1 MLRIN
6 TDDLAGLIAKLES
19 ICFGSNLGQLQR
31 IPKVT
36 KPLIVETNPTE
47 KGIALNDDD
56 EEDPIDSDSESCYI
70 RTVDSMDYRVREF
83 EILGTPPLAR
93 KGVHEW
99 EIALGIDHSK
109 FPHLNSGLSTIVAS
123 LMNYREDNSQKQVTL
138 VRKCTSITS
147 SECWYFTTIL
157 HILGIFMYAGNY
169 WKQDL
174 QSSEFKYKLL
184 TNLIKIFFPE
194 SKYNIEHTSDLIEV
208 YVNGDG
214 DDKILIAKIQ
224 ITSPNESYQDSV
236 EFKTFGIEE
245 LNKLNILICCTLF
258 ILNKI
263 YDKL

>member
-1 MLRIN
+1 
-6 TDDLAGLIAKLES
+6 
-19 ICFGSNLGQLQR
+19 
-31 IPKVT
+31 
-36 KPLIVETNPTE
+36 
-47 KGIALNDDD
+47 
-56 EEDPIDSDSESCYI
+56 
-70 RTVDSMDYRVREF
+70 
-83 EILGTPPLAR
+83 
-93 KGVHEW
+93 
-99 EIALGIDHSK
+99 
-109 FPHLNSGLSTIVAS
+109 
-123 LMNYREDNSQKQVTL
+123 
-138 VRKCTSITS
+138 
-147 SECWYFTTIL
+147 
-157 HILGIFMYAGNY
+157 MYAGNY